1 MFKHRT
7 MTKDNSVIKQIPN
20 LLTSLNIF
28 LGCMAIAFAFEH
40 NLQISG
46 FIIFL
51 AAIVDF
57 LDGYFA
63 RSLNAISSFGKTLDS
78 LADIVSFGVAP
89 SIILYQ
95 MLIMSLTYHDSS
107 FNIETATIL
116 ESTVLYTSFL
126 VAVFGGIRLAR
137 FTISTDSDKNYF
149 YGLPTPAAAILV
161 ASIALILV
169 ETENVRLQ
177 DLILNTYFLVI
188 LVILLSLLMVSGI
201 RLFNL
206 KFTTYTFS
214 KNVTRYIFLIIS
226 LILIIIFQVFAGPVI
241 FFIYIFLSLLQNW
254 NVLPN

>member
-1 MFKHRT
+1 
-7 MTKDNSVIKQIPN
+7 MTKDNSIIKQIPN
-20 LLTSLNIF
+20 LLTSMNIF
-28 LGCMAIAFAFEH
+28 LGCMAIAFAFER
-40 NLQISG
+40 NLQIAG

-51 AAIVDF
+51 AAIIDF

-116 ESTVLYTSFL
+116 ESIILYTSFL
-126 VAVFGGIRLAR
+126 VAVFSGIRLAR
-137 FTISTDSDKNYF
+137 FTISANSDNNYF
-149 YGLPTPAAAILV
+149 YGLPTPAAAILI

-169 ETENVRLQ
+169 ETENVQLQ
-177 DLILNTYFLVI
+177 DLVLNTYFLVI
-188 LVILLSLLMVSGI
+188 LVILLSLLMVSGL
-201 RLFNL
+201 RLFSF
-206 KFTTYTFS
+206 KFATYAFS

-226 LILIIIFQVFAGPVI
+226 LILIIIFNVFAIPVI

-254 NVLPN
+254 NALPH